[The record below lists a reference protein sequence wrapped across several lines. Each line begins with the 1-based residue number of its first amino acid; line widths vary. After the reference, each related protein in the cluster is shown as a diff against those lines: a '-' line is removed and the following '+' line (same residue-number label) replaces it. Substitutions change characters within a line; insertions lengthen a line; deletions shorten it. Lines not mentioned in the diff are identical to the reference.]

1 MQPGSSSPTMRP
13 RSWPPPPTCCA
24 ARDITAT
31 KSETPPPR
39 WPVVSEGHYDLL
51 ITDLEMP
58 GNADLQLV
66 RDVGERS
73 GGLPVI
79 ILTGYPSVRSAVA
92 SIELPVAAY
101 LTKPVSFPLL
111 LEKVQKAV
119 ARFRSYQVMQSTED
133 RLRRMRQEIGDT
145 RSVAQ
150 DGNAVDVFLA
160 LTLRNVM
167 GSLTDLQQLSR
178 ALNNAPTAQTPCQLL
193 NCPRGPAAAAGGEGH
208 GRRAGGDEGRLQV
221 EDARRPPSS
230 PRTAAGA
237 CVTRDER
244 HLRCFV
250 TVQALACPAACALGC
265 EVQGAKGCERGSYLV
280 RASDGRLASRRRMVD
295 RLQPIPCAFFSF
307 RRPCRR

>member
-1 MQPGSSSPTMRP
+1 MQRTEAWTP
-13 RSWPPPPTCCA
+13 RILLADDEATFLA
-24 ARDITAT
+24 ATADLLRREGYHCDEVGDAA
-31 KSETPPPR
+31 SALAR
-39 WPVVSEGHYDLL
+39 VAEGHYDLL

-66 RDVGERS
+66 RDVGEKS

-119 ARFRSYQVMQSTED
+119 ARFRSYQVMQRTED
-133 RLRRMRQEIGDT
+133 RLRRMRQEIGDAQ
-145 RSVAQ
+145 SVAQ

-178 ALNNAPTAQTPCQLL
+178 ALNNAPSAQTPCQLL
-193 NCPRGPAAAAGGEGH
+193 NCPRG
-208 GRRAGGDEGRLQV
+208 LQLQQAV
-221 EDARRPPSS
+221 KDTVDVLEE
-230 PRTAAGA
+230 TKGA
-237 CVTRDER
+237 FKSKT
-244 HLRCFV
+244 
-250 TVQALACPAACALGC
+250 LADL
-265 EVQGAKGCERGSYLV
+265 
-280 RASDGRLASRRRMVD
+280 RRRLELLLEHV
-295 RLQPIPCAFFSF
+295 
-307 RRPCRR
+307 

>member
-1 MQPGSSSPTMRP
+1 MKMGKDESMEAP
-13 RSWPPPPTCCA
+13 RILLADDEVTFLA
-24 ARDITAT
+24 ATADLL
-31 KSETPPPR
+31 R
-39 WPVVSEGHYDLL
+39 REGYHCDEVADAASAIARVAEGQYDLL

-66 RDVGERS
+66 RDVSEKS

-119 ARFRSYQVMQSTED
+119 ARFRSYQAMQRTED
-133 RLRRMRQEIGDT
+133 RLRRMRLEINDAQ
-145 RSVAQ
+145 SVAQ

-178 ALNNAPTAQTPCQLL
+178 ALNNAPPAQSPCQLM
-193 NCPRGPAAAAGGEGH
+193 NCPRGLQLQQAVKDTVDVLEETKGAFKSKTLAEL
-208 GRRAGGDEGRLQV
+208 RKRL
-221 EDARRPPSS
+221 ELLLEHA
-230 PRTAAGA
+230 
-237 CVTRDER
+237 
-244 HLRCFV
+244 
-250 TVQALACPAACALGC
+250 
-265 EVQGAKGCERGSYLV
+265 
-280 RASDGRLASRRRMVD
+280 
-295 RLQPIPCAFFSF
+295 
-307 RRPCRR
+307 